1 MAVLLAVI
9 LLHAPLL
16 LVSVGPRR
24 SLVRGSPA
32 DVVWLQLTEPERR
45 VKPLPLQAPQTTPR
59 AVSAAPPR
67 TEDIQPLTIRASRVP
82 VDWDANA
89 DLAARSAIDAV
100 VREESYRSFGFPRK
114 RELPGE
120 EEPPSIFEE
129 PGHEFGEEGIDAFGK
144 PVVWLSK
151 RCYQELDR
159 SDDPLRDRRTMC
171 ILGVGKREPRGD
183 LFDHI
188 KKRKPEQ

>member
-32 DVVWLQLTEPERR
+32 DVVWLQLNEPERR
-45 VKPLPLQAPQTTPR
+45 VTPLPSQAPQTTPR
-59 AVSAAPPR
+59 AVSAAPPQA
-67 TEDIQPLTIRASRVP
+67 DDVQPLTIRASRLP

-89 DLAARSAIDAV
+89 ELAAQAAIDAV
-100 VREESYRSFGFPRK
+100 MREESYRSFGFPRK
-114 RELPGE
+114 HELPEE

-129 PGHEFGEEGIDAFGK
+129 PGHEFGQEGVDAFGK
-144 PVVWLSK
+144 PVVWLNK
-151 RCYQELDR
+151 RCYQELEK
-159 SDDPLRDRRTMC
+159 SDDPLRSPRTMC
-171 ILGVGKREPRGD
+171 TWGVGKREPRGD